1 MAHPLVFFAAHRG
14 LRQGDPMSPALFT
27 ILSDLLSR
35 LLLRAGAEGKIKG
48 VKISRTSPA
57 ITHILYADDTVV
69 YCRPDIANATEIKH
83 ILQIYCSSTGQ
94 EISWEKSA
102 IHFSVN
108 VNWDDRRNI
117 CQTLGIRECTHKG
130 KYLGHPF
137 CKYNKKS
144 EVFKEAMDEMANKLS
159 GWKSK
164 PLSYVGRQT
173 LIKAVVSAVPSFVMH
188 TFHLPKVITSRM
200 DSLIRDF
207 FCGFSNNHTRHWYP
221 KAWSAICLP
230 KDDGRLGLRRM
241 GDKNLA
247 LIMKLAWSIVKQPS
261 KTWVQLIK

>member
-1 MAHPLVFFAAHRG
+1 
-14 LRQGDPMSPALFT
+14 
-27 ILSDLLSR
+27 
-35 LLLRAGAEGKIKG
+35 
-48 VKISRTSPA
+48 
-57 ITHILYADDTVV
+57 
-69 YCRPDIANATEIKH
+69 
-83 ILQIYCSSTGQ
+83 
-94 EISWEKSA
+94 
-102 IHFSVN
+102 
-108 VNWDDRRNI
+108 
-117 CQTLGIRECTHKG
+117 
-130 KYLGHPF
+130 
-137 CKYNKKS
+137 
-144 EVFKEAMDEMANKLS
+144 MDEMANKLS

-207 FCGFSNNHTRHWYP
+207 FWGFSNNHTRHWYP

-261 KTWVQLIK
+261 KTWVQLIKQKYLRGKKLLDAQHENQSSSWIWGSIKASIPTLRSGLCYQVGMKSNLHIKEDPWLCKELDFHIPTKATIQCNLFFVHDLMETSEAQWKAGKVNAIFLGEIERKILKTSILNSE